1 MTELT
6 IDQLRAFDRELRQRD
21 PRFLRVVDANPDDGQ
36 GTYELRSATTGATA
50 RAPFTF
56 CEHGNVLSPRF
67 DAETTLRLAAA
78 AKAPDPYAAPLAAMR
93 AAAATPLRKFEDDFK
108 AARLAGLEATRTA
121 LAADE
126 PEARVGAVELAAYAP
141 PDPYAAG
148 LKALRAKE
156 TR

>member
-6 IDQLRAFDRELRQRD
+6 TDELRAFDRELRQRD
-21 PRFLRVVDANPDDGQ
+21 PRFLRVVEAAAAGT

-50 RAPFTF
+50 RATFTF

-67 DAETTLRLAAA
+67 DAETRLRLAAA

-121 LAADE
+121 LAAEE
-126 PEARVGAVELAAYAP
+126 PEARVGAELTACAP
-141 PDPYAAG
+141 PDPYEAG
-148 LKALRAKE
+148 LKALRAKQ